1 MIQTQPLSSAIDS
14 GFTFFSMAIHGESP
28 MREALEASFEYK
40 QNLGGGIGHGL
51 ALHTQEAAK
60 WASGECPPGGRSL
73 CRPNRWGINE

>member
-28 MREALEASFEYK
+28 VREAPEASFGYH
-40 QNLGGGIGHGL
+40 QNPGGCMEHGL
-51 ALHTQEAAK
+51 ALHTQEAGK
-60 WASGECPPGGRSL
+60 WASGECTLAGRSL